1 VKLNRFLGVWIDEIL
16 GICWHFVWWRNF
28 AAGVWTPTIPKDE
41 LLFMCNEWNVNEMNA
56 SKMFE
61 KDGAGVYFSLLLGC
75 DVMHSAK
82 DLDHFSISYL

>member
-1 VKLNRFLGVWIDEIL
+1 
-16 GICWHFVWWRNF
+16 
-28 AAGVWTPTIPKDE
+28 
-41 LLFMCNEWNVNEMNA
+41 
-56 SKMFE
+56 MFE